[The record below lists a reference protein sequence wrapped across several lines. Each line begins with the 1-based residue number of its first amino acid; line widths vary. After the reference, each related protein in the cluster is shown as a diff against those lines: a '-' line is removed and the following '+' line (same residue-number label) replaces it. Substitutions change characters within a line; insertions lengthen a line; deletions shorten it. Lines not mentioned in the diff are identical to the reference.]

1 MGFLQEAAIIA
12 GDLVTQPIKAKVIEI
27 KTGKK
32 QKITKNIVQGALMSD
47 GSINPNI
54 KTSMD
59 AMIEAINTRQ
69 VVSVQAFNVKD
80 VSWTIEDQK

>member
-12 GDLVTQPIKAKVIEI
+12 GDLVTQPIKAKIIEI

-32 QKITKNIVQGALMSD
+32 QKITKNIVQGALMGD

-59 AMIEAINTRQ
+59 AMLEAINTRQ
-69 VVSVQAFNVKD
+69 VVSVQAFNVKN